1 MFQCPLPLKI
11 MEILKKMN
19 PTFNYHF
26 DPLCQYIRLCVANIF
41 SWLQR
46 LSLFIDFEA
55 RLCFYP
61 FIVMLYFSSPEPKSH
76 R

>member
-1 MFQCPLPLKI
+1 MLLFFLYVSVSVAI
-11 MEILKKMN
+11 ENNGNFKKMN

-26 DPLCQYIRLCVANIF
+26 DPLFQYIRLCVADIF

-61 FIVMLYFSSPEPKSH
+61 FIVMLYF
-76 R
+76 